1 MRACVRPQSRNNG
14 WTCLCSVERTKPA
27 LPSWSNDWL
36 RASMVGF
43 RGGLLVCV
51 VDFDEPCRCPRRVK
65 QQGATGQP
73 GNAGPGDDGGSAVFQ
88 GAPRL
93 ADRQLCGGWVVSLG
107 RERVEERHGGP
118 AQQRRS
124 LTDGV
129 FRWGHLACQRNR
141 NTHCIA
147 RHEAGPRGAMSVPY
161 DANIDGGKG
170 ATATGGGDS
179 KQKHRRH
186 RPTNTEGFGWRAS
199 PQAVDLGQ
207 AFGYGL
213 QTVCRSVAPGRNTLG
228 VRHTTPLPGTSV
240 ATHLNTQLS
249 ASSPRL
255 SRCQKDTARPKN

>member
-170 ATATGGGDS
+170 ATATGGRTASRNTGATGPPTQRDLAGEPP
-179 KQKHRRH
+179 HRRWISGRRLAMAC
-186 RPTNTEGFGWRAS
+186 RPC
-199 PQAVDLGQ
+199 VDLSHP
-207 AFGYGL
+207 A
-213 QTVCRSVAPGRNTLG
+213 
-228 VRHTTPLPGTSV
+228 
-240 ATHLNTQLS
+240 AT
-249 ASSPRL
+249 R
-255 SRCQKDTARPKN
+255 